1 MIYRGKWKV
10 IDLDEYL
17 PFIKNKPAFSRSVNQ
32 ELWVILLEKAWAKLY
47 GSYKHVE
54 VGFPEEALHDLT
66 GAPVKRIFLKHRN
79 FDPEETWKYL
89 LKASEK

>member
-1 MIYRGKWKV
+1 MIYRGKWKT

-17 PFIKNKPAFSRSVNQ
+17 PYLENKPAFSRSVNQ

-47 GSYKHVE
+47 GSYRYVE
-54 VGFPEEALHDLT
+54 IGFPEEALHDLT
-66 GAPVKRIFLKHRN
+66 GAPITRIFLKHRN
-79 FDPEETWKYL
+79 IDPEETWKYL